1 MGHTSFKLNFGR
13 YLWKGDLTIK
23 LELLKLKDFLEGLQ
37 KSWGE
42 VKKLIKTAKEAI
54 KK

>member
-1 MGHTSFKLNFGR
+1 MEHTSFKLNFGR

-23 LELLKLKDFLEGLQ
+23 MELRKLEDFLEGLQ
-37 KSWGE
+37 RSWGE
-42 VKKLIKTAKEAI
+42 VKKLIKMTKEAI